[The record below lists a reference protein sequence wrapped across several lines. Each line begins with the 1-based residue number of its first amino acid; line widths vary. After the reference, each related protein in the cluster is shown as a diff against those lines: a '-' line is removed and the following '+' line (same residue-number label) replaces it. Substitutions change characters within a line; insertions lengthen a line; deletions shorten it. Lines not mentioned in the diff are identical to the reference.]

1 MITICVQVPSNVWAR
16 ERCVPTLG
24 FRTLPENGWGWME
37 RNMTFLNVQKLHER
51 GVSITSGTT
60 SSVRVNP
67 GVNGRP
73 KVLHYE
79 KIATTQRRCVS
90 VARCLCNCRHYSPAP
105 LDKFQLVSTWWPG
118 EGRGTIDSCD
128 RYDIHMTRLRPSGT
142 VPACTPQTRIDFLAQ
157 CTTETGMSIGKNN
170 QN

>member
-1 MITICVQVPSNVWAR
+1 MRVPSDSWVCNGR
-16 ERCVPTLG
+16 VPILG
-24 FRTLPENGWGWME
+24 FRTLPENDWDSVE
-37 RNMTFLNVQKLHER
+37 PNTAFLNVQELHKR

-79 KIATTQRRCVS
+79 EIATTQRRCVS
-90 VARCLCNCRHYSPAP
+90 VAWCLCNCRHYSPAP

-142 VPACTPQTRIDFLAQ
+142 VPACTPQTRIDFPAQ